1 MSQGWNGEVANP
13 YNTPSMTEIGTPPSS
28 VPNAIASPDE
38 VTIDRGSTSAPGA
51 MSAPAFDPTV
61 GRSPNVVARDAVA
74 TARAPRSDA
83 SRNMPGP
90 DETADDAGG
99 ARVGLWRPA
108 LSLCQRELV
117 RFLRQRHRIIG
128 ALATPIVF
136 WLLIGA
142 GMGSSFRV
150 SGLPTAASGSYL
162 QYFFPGTVLMILLF
176 TAIFS
181 TISIIEDRREGFL
194 QGVLVAP
201 VPRMAIVLGK
211 VLGGTVLAFGQG
223 LIFLL
228 LSPLIGMPMTIGGF
242 LAACVMMF
250 IIAFALTG
258 LGFCIAWRMT
268 STQGFHAIMNLF
280 LMPLWFLSGA
290 LFPPQN
296 AWGGLRWMMQLNPL
310 SYGLAGLWRSIYL
323 GQAAQL
329 SALPGWPLILGVS
342 LAFAGVMFWVSSA
355 IARAPAPADLVQ

>member
-1 MSQGWNGEVANP
+1 MAGGGTLTVSQQTLP
-13 YNTPSMTEIGTPPSS
+13 
-28 VPNAIASPDE
+28 
-38 VTIDRGSTSAPGA
+38 GSTA
-51 MSAPAFDPTV
+51 ME
-61 GRSPNVVARDAVA
+61 
-74 TARAPRSDA
+74 PR
-83 SRNMPGP
+83 
-90 DETADDAGG
+90 AGG
-99 ARVGLWRPA
+99 LWLPA
-108 LSLCQRELV
+108 LSLCKRELV

-142 GMGSSFRV
+142 GMGRSFHVEGMPGGASS
-150 SGLPTAASGSYL
+150 SYL

-194 QGVLVAP
+194 QSVLVAP

-211 VLGGTVLAFGQG
+211 VLGGTILAFGQG

-228 LSPLIGMPMTIGGF
+228 LAPLIGMPMSPAGF
-242 LAACVMMF
+242 VASCVMMF
-250 IIAFALTG
+250 IIAFALTA

-296 AWGGLRWMMQLNPL
+296 AWGGLRWLMRLNPL
-310 SYGLAGLWRSIYL
+310 SYGLAGLWRAMYWGRE
-323 GQAAQL
+323 GQI
-329 SALPGWPLILGVS
+329 SALPGWTPILAVS
-342 LAFAGVMFWVSSA
+342 VAFAGVMFLLASGMASA
-355 IARAPAPADLVQ
+355 RTRADLQT